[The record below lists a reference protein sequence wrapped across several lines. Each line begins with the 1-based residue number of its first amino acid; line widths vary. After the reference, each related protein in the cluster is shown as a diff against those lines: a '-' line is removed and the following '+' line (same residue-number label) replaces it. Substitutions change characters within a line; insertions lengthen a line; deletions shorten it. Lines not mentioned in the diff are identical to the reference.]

1 MSLNLLFLLIL
12 VVSFAFV
19 VFFIR
24 PSQTEVAVRRR
35 FATVA
40 GEDKDRPIDS
50 TILKQERFSPSPWV
64 DELLMRV
71 PGTAA
76 LLDLVKQSGTDWW
89 VSSIIAGSLLCAF
102 VGGILAQFRFDNSAV
117 ILFTAIVTGLLPTGY
132 LFVMRA
138 QRLQKC
144 D

>member
-12 VVSFAFV
+12 AVSFAFAV
-19 VFFIR
+19 YFLR

-50 TILKQERFSPSPWV
+50 TILKQERFSPSPWI

-71 PGTAA
+71 PGSVA

-102 VGGILAQFRFDNSAV
+102 VAGILAQFRFDNTGV
-117 ILFTAIVTGLLPTGY
+117 VVFTAIVAAFLPTAY
-132 LFVMRA
+132 LLVLRS
-138 QRLQKC
+138 
-144 D
+144 